1 LKTKKLDEIIKQ
13 TINLDSERVQKIL
26 EQELPNLDSSV
37 DSYKN
42 EFMKAIEEEINSG
55 ETPEERKQIQKEIM
69 QTDLLEIQSTGGTS
83 DIKTI
88 RNVLRENYTHNSL
101 LDEIK
106 SKKDIDEI
114 IEKGKN
120 LQTIEDLKYEDQLKF
135 VNIVNN
141 ETPDNAIEI
150 VQQLTGR
157 GDDEN
162 LKILLENSVN
172 NRMTDLVSLNPK
184 STKLE
189 LVEILLSENP
199 NHKDFVLNLV
209 ALQNT
214 H

>member
-1 LKTKKLDEIIKQ
+1 MTA
-13 TINLDSERVQKIL
+13 
-26 EQELPNLDSSV
+26 
-37 DSYKN
+37 
-42 EFMKAIEEEINSG
+42 MKEEIASG
-55 ETPEERKQIQKEIM
+55 KTPEEREKIKNEIM
-69 QTDLLEIQSTGGTS
+69 NADLMEIQNTGGTS

-209 ALQNT
+209 NKT
-214 H
+214 FE